1 MVQNDL
7 FFLKIIYAFM
17 PVDDFGIT
25 FKACK
30 KESSS

>member
-7 FFLKIIYAFM
+7 FQKIIYAFM
-17 PVDDFGIT
+17 SVDDFGIT

-30 KESSS
+30 KKSSS